1 MIKCHIFAKR
11 FIKMCEFNDQWKEA
25 LKLAIET
32 AFRPLCVC
40 HQCVTSESRAVDD
53 TVERICSFI
62 DQYEIGRK

>member
-1 MIKCHIFAKR
+1 
-11 FIKMCEFNDQWKEA
+11 MCEFNDQWKEA

-40 HQCVTSESRAVDD
+40 NQCVTSESRAVDD

>member
-1 MIKCHIFAKR
+1 MTS
-11 FIKMCEFNDQWKEA
+11 EFKDQWKEA
-25 LKLAIET
+25 LKIAIET

-62 DQYEIGRK
+62 DQWEYERK